1 MDDLSQQTII
11 DLYKNPHN
19 KGLLPD
25 ATLKYKINNPMCG
38 DQIEL
43 TVSVDADGTV
53 IVAGWDGTG
62 CSVSQV
68 GASLLTDYIKNKT
81 LNELKQLNS
90 DEVVHMTGLAMN
102 PTRLRCLLLAFT
114 ALQKLIESSS

>member
-1 MDDLSQQTII
+1 
-11 DLYKNPHN
+11 
-19 KGLLPD
+19 
-25 ATLKYKINNPMCG
+25 MCG

-43 TVSVDADGTV
+43 TVNVGDGGKV
-53 IVAGWDGTG
+53 IASGWDGTG

-81 LNELKQLNS
+81 LEELKNLTS
-90 DEVVHMTGLAMN
+90 DEVVQMTGLTMN

-114 ALQKLIESSS
+114 ALQKLIGSSF